1 MKRGMSASGQ
11 PNAYLKTRIMT
22 ASPAQL
28 RGMLLDGAVRFAR
41 TGRDG
46 LAEQNFEKAYNGIH
60 RCQKI
65 LMELIEGLDPSVD
78 RELCERL
85 TSLYLFLYTQ
95 LMKATTERDPK
106 AVDEVIRL
114 LEFECETWRMLMDRL
129 TEDEQAPASTGAM
142 SSTEPK
148 SESTP
153 ANAPAS
159 SMPGTT
165 LSIQG

>member
-46 LAEQNFEKAYNGIH
+46 LAEQDFEKAYNGIH

-65 LMELIEGLDPSVD
+65 LMELLEGLDPSVD

-85 TSLYLFLYTQ
+85 SSLYLFLYTQ

-106 AVDEVIRL
+106 VVDEVIRL
-114 LEFECETWRMLMDRL
+114 LEFECETWRMLMERL
-129 TEDEQAPASTGAM
+129 AEDEQAPSAAASMPTAEPKA
-142 SSTEPK
+142 SST
-148 SESTP
+148 STNTQ
-153 ANAPAS
+153 AA